1 MARCE
6 SARTAPVRRQVRRVT
21 GTAVP
26 NALSPTPTW
35 CSGLINP
42 DGLLPMD
49 VAKAEQS
56 VVPIARHFGLPVA
69 ETAAGIYRVVNANM
83 AAAIRQMT
91 VEKGID
97 PRDFTLLAF
106 GGAGGQHAAVLAEE
120 VGIPEV
126 VAPDMASVFS
136 AFGMVNAPLKISRA
150 TSLMRPLDDS
160 RGAML
165 RQVFRATG
173 GRGEWQD

>member
-1 MARCE
+1 MN
-6 SARTAPVRRQVRRVT
+6 VT
-21 GTAVP
+21 VTDANLV
-26 NALSPTPTW
+26 L
-35 CSGLINP
+35 GLLNP

-49 VAKAEQS
+49 VLKAEQS
-56 VVPIARHFGLPVA
+56 VQPIARHFGLPVA

-126 VAPDMASVFS
+126 IAPYMASVFS
-136 AFGMVNAPLKISRA
+136 AFGMVNAPLKMSRA
-150 TSLMRPLDDS
+150 TSLMRPLRFSMARCCARSSDD
-160 RGAML
+160 L
-165 RQVFRATG
+165 RPRCAAESANGTAVWNTAST
-173 GRGEWQD
+173 